1 MTIPTQIVA
10 ATETLTAEEI
20 KARAESIIED
30 LKQYADQAEADRR
43 LRKESVELIKNNGL
57 LRTVQPKSCGGH
69 ELPFRSYIDVLAAVG
84 EGCGATAWVL
94 GVWHAH
100 SWLMGHF
107 PRQAQQDVYG
117 DNPDTFV
124 SAVIAPRGKAVRQG
138 DGSYVLNGFWPF
150 GSGCEHSQWL
160 ILGAEV
166 FDESGEMIDEAD
178 LLMPTGDV
186 EIRDDWYVAGLQGTG
201 SNSLV
206 ARDVRIPPHRY
217 LSIPQYTEREAPA
230 YKAEDTGWLTRS
242 QAVPVLAICLVG
254 GALGVA
260 RAALKEFKKI
270 VPGKKVPYTSHIA
283 DAWIPV
289 QVALGS
295 AAAEI
300 HAAELVMYKM
310 ADDIDHYA
318 GLNEAMPMEMRG
330 RIRMDCCLSVKMLLD
345 AVDRLFHYAGASA
358 LSLRNM
364 LQRASRDLHATNMHA
379 LLMYD
384 ASAEIYGRILLGK
397 GSNSPVI

>member
-1 MTIPTQIVA
+1 MPTRAVA
-10 ATETLTAEEI
+10 ANETLTAAEI
-20 KARAESIIED
+20 KERAESIIEE
-30 LKQYADQAEADRR
+30 LKKYADQSEADRR
-43 LRKESVELIKNNGL
+43 LCRESVELIKSNGL
-57 LRTVQPKSCGGH
+57 LRTVQPRSCGGH

-107 PRQAQQDVYG
+107 PEQAQRDVYAN
-117 DNPDTFV
+117 NPDTPV
-124 SAVIAPRGKAVRQG
+124 SAVIAPRGKAVRQS

-166 FDESGEMIDEAD
+166 FDDTGDKIDEAD
-178 LLMPTGDV
+178 LLMPTNDV
-186 EIRDDWYVAGLQGTG
+186 DIQGDWYVAGLQGTG
-201 SNSLV
+201 SHSLV
-206 ARDVRIPPHRY
+206 AKDVSIPVHRY
-217 LSIPQYTEREAPA
+217 LSLPALIERAAPA
-230 YKAEDTGWLTRS
+230 YKAEDTGWVSLS

-260 RAALKEFKKI
+260 RAALKEFKQMI
-270 VPGKKVPYTSHIA
+270 PGKQVAYTVHMA
-283 DAWIPV
+283 EDWIPV

-300 HAAELVMYKM
+300 HAAQLVMYKM

-318 GLNEAMPMEMRG
+318 KLNEAMPLDLRG
-330 RIRMDCCLSVKMLLD
+330 RIRMDCCLSVKLLLD
-345 AVDRLFHYAGASA
+345 AVDKLYHYAGAAA
-358 LSLRNM
+358 LSLKST

-397 GSNSPVI
+397 GSNSPII

>member
-1 MTIPTQIVA
+1 MQTTAVA
-10 ATETLTAEEI
+10 ATETLTAKQI

-30 LKQYADQAEADRR
+30 LKQYTERAEADRR
-43 LRKESVELIKNNGL
+43 LCRESVELIRNNGL
-57 LRTVQPKSCGGH
+57 LRTVQPRSCGGH
-69 ELPFRSYIDVLAAVG
+69 ELPFRSYIDVLSAVG

-107 PRQAQQDVYG
+107 PQQAQQDVYA

-124 SAVIAPRGKAVRQG
+124 SAVIGPRGKAVRQS
-138 DGSYVLNGFWPF
+138 DGSYLLNGFWPF

-166 FDESGEMIDEAD
+166 FDEAGEQIDEAD
-178 LLMPTGDV
+178 LLMPTTD
-186 EIRDDWYVAGLQGTG
+186 IDIHDDWYVAGLQGTG

-206 ARDVRIPPHRY
+206 ARDVRVPGHRY
-217 LSIPQYTEREAPA
+217 LSLPAVIEREAPA
-230 YKAEDTGWLTRS
+230 YKDEGTGWVTLS

-260 RAALKEFKKI
+260 RAALKEFKRV
-270 VPGKKVPYTSHIA
+270 VPGKKVPYTGHIA
-283 DAWIPV
+283 DDWIPL

-318 GLNEAMPMEMRG
+318 RLNEAMPMEMRG
-330 RIRMDCCLSVKMLLD
+330 RIRLDCCLSVKMLLE
-345 AVDRLFHYAGASA
+345 AVDKLYHYAGAAA
-358 LSLRNM
+358 LSVKST

>member
-1 MTIPTQIVA
+1 MSTRPVA
-10 ATETLTAEEI
+10 ATETLTAEAI
-20 KARAESIIED
+20 RARAESIIDD
-30 LKQYADQAEADRR
+30 LKKYADQAEAGRR
-43 LRKESVELIKNNGL
+43 LCRESVELIRNNGL
-57 LRTVQPKSCGGH
+57 LRTVQPRSCGGH

-84 EGCGATAWVL
+84 EGCSATAWVL

-107 PRQAQQDVYG
+107 PEQAQQDVYG
-117 DNPDTFV
+117 ENPDTFV

-138 DGSYVLNGFWPF
+138 DGSYLLNGFWPF
-150 GSGCEHSQWL
+150 GSGCDHSQWL

-166 FDESGEMIDEAD
+166 FDESGELIDEAD
-178 LLMPTGDV
+178 LLMPTADIDILGD
-186 EIRDDWYVAGLQGTG
+186 WNVAGLQGTG
-201 SNSLV
+201 SHSLV
-206 ARDVRIPPHRY
+206 AKDVRVPAHRY
-217 LSIPQYTEREAPA
+217 LSLPALMEREAPA
-230 YKAEDTGWLTRS
+230 YKAEDTGWVTLS

-270 VPGKKVPYTSHIA
+270 VPGKKVPYTGHIA
-283 DAWIPV
+283 DDWIPV

-318 GLNEAMPMEMRG
+318 RLNEAMPMELRG
-330 RIRMDCCLSVKMLLD
+330 RIRTDCCLSVKMLLD
-345 AVDRLFHYAGASA
+345 AVDKLYHYAGAAA
-358 LSLRNM
+358 LSLKNT

-397 GSNSPVI
+397 GSNSPII

>member
-1 MTIPTQIVA
+1 MPAQIVDSS
-10 ATETLTAEEI
+10 ETLNAEEI
-20 KARAESIIED
+20 KARAESIMED
-30 LKQYADQAEADRR
+30 LKKYADQAEENRR
-43 LRKESVELIKNNGL
+43 LCKESVELIKNNGL
-57 LRTVQPKSCGGH
+57 LRTIQSKSCGGH
-69 ELPFRSYIDVLAAVG
+69 ELPFRSYIDVLSAVG
-84 EGCGATAWVL
+84 EGCSATAWVL

-100 SWLMGHF
+100 SWMMGHF
-107 PRQAQQDVYG
+107 PEQAQRDVYA

-124 SAVIAPRGKAVRQG
+124 SAVIGPRGKAVKQS
-138 DGSYVLNGFWPF
+138 DGSYILNGFWPF

-160 ILGAEV
+160 ILGAGV
-166 FDESGEMIDEAD
+166 FNEAGKKIDEAD
-178 LLMPTGDV
+178 LLMPTTD
-186 EIRDDWYVAGLQGTG
+186 IDIQDDWHVAGLQGTG

-206 ARDVRIPPHRY
+206 AKDVKVPGHRY
-217 LSIPQYTEREAPA
+217 LSLPRLIEREAPA
-230 YKAEDTGWLTRS
+230 YAAVDTGWVTRS

-254 GALGVA
+254 GALGTA

-270 VPGKKVPYTSHIA
+270 IRGKMVAYTAHIA
-283 DAWIPV
+283 DDWIPV

-300 HAAELVMYKM
+300 HAAELIMYKM

-318 GLNEAMPMEMRG
+318 KLNKAMPMEMRG
-330 RIRMDCCLSVKMLLD
+330 RVRLDCCLSVKMLLD
-345 AVDRLFHYAGASA
+345 AVDKLYLYAGAAA
-358 LSLRNM
+358 LSVKSV

-397 GSNSPVI
+397 GSNSPII

>member
-1 MTIPTQIVA
+1 MSTRPVA

-20 KARAESIIED
+20 RARAESIIED
-30 LKQYADQAEADRR
+30 LKKYADRAEADRR
-43 LRKESVELIKNNGL
+43 LCRESVEMIRTNGL
-57 LRTVQPKSCGGH
+57 LRTVQPRSCGGH

-84 EGCGATAWVL
+84 EGCSATAWVL

-107 PRQAQQDVYG
+107 PEQAQRDVYA

-124 SAVIAPRGKAVRQG
+124 SAVIAPRGKAVRQS
-138 DGSYVLNGFWPF
+138 DGSHILNGFWPF

-160 ILGAEV
+160 ILGAEI
-166 FDESGEMIDEAD
+166 FDESGEKIDEAD
-178 LLMPTGDV
+178 LLMPTAAIDILGD
-186 EIRDDWYVAGLQGTG
+186 WNVAGLQGTG
-201 SNSLV
+201 SHSLV
-206 ARDVRIPPHRY
+206 AKDVRVPAHRY
-217 LSIPQYTEREAPA
+217 LSLPPLIEREAPA
-230 YKAEDTGWLTRS
+230 YKDEGTGWVTLS

-260 RAALKEFKKI
+260 RAALKEFKRLI
-270 VPGKKVPYTSHIA
+270 PGKLVPYTSHVA
-283 DAWIPV
+283 EDWIPV
-289 QVALGS
+289 QAALGS

-300 HAAELVMYKM
+300 HAAELVMYGM
-310 ADDIDHYA
+310 ADDIDRYA
-318 GLNEAMPMEMRG
+318 RQNEAMPMEMRG

-345 AVDRLFHYAGASA
+345 AVDKLYHYAGAGA
-358 LSLRNM
+358 LSLKNT

-397 GSNSPVI
+397 GSNSPII

>member
-1 MTIPTQIVA
+1 MSTRPVA
-10 ATETLTAEEI
+10 ATETLTAEAI
-20 KARAESIIED
+20 RARAESIIDD
-30 LKQYADQAEADRR
+30 LKKYADQAEADRR
-43 LRKESVELIKNNGL
+43 LCRESVELIRNNGL
-57 LRTVQPKSCGGH
+57 LRTVQPRSCGGH

-84 EGCGATAWVL
+84 EGCSATAWVL

-107 PRQAQQDVYG
+107 PEQAQQDVYG
-117 DNPDTFV
+117 ENPDTFV

-138 DGSYVLNGFWPF
+138 DGSYLLNGFWPF
-150 GSGCEHSQWL
+150 GSGCDHSQWL

-166 FDESGEMIDEAD
+166 FDESGELIDEAD
-178 LLMPTGDV
+178 LLLPTADIDILGD
-186 EIRDDWYVAGLQGTG
+186 WNVAGLQGTG
-201 SNSLV
+201 SHSLV
-206 ARDVRIPPHRY
+206 AKDVRVPAHRY
-217 LSIPQYTEREAPA
+217 LSLPALMERQAPA
-230 YKAEDTGWLTRS
+230 YKAEDTGWVTLS

-260 RAALKEFKKI
+260 RAALKEFKKL
-270 VPGKKVPYTSHIA
+270 VPGKKVPYTGHIA
-283 DAWIPV
+283 DDWIPV

-300 HAAELVMYKM
+300 HAAELVMYQM

-318 GLNEAMPMEMRG
+318 RLNEAMPMEMRG

-345 AVDRLFHYAGASA
+345 AVDKLLLYAGASA
-358 LSLRNM
+358 LSLRNI

-397 GSNSPVI
+397 GSNSPII

>member
-1 MTIPTQIVA
+1 MPLPPVA
-10 ATETLTAEEI
+10 ANETLTAEQI
-20 KARAESIIED
+20 KARAESIIEE
-30 LKQYADQAEADRR
+30 LKKYADQAEADRR
-43 LRKESVELIKNNGL
+43 LCGESVDLIRNNGL
-57 LRTVQPKSCGGH
+57 LRTVQPRSCGGH

-107 PRQAQQDVYG
+107 PEQAQQEVYG

-124 SAVIAPRGKAVRQG
+124 SAVIAPRGKAVRQA

-166 FDESGEMIDEAD
+166 FDESGDLIDEAD
-178 LLMPTGDV
+178 LLIPSGDV
-186 EIRDDWYVAGLQGTG
+186 EIKDDWYVAGLQGTG

-217 LSIPQYTEREAPA
+217 LSIPQYIEREAPA
-230 YKAEDTGWLTRS
+230 YKAAGTGWVTLS

-270 VPGKKVPYTSHIA
+270 VPGKKGTLY
-283 DAWIPV
+283 
-289 QVALGS
+289 
-295 AAAEI
+295 
-300 HAAELVMYKM
+300 
-310 ADDIDHYA
+310 
-318 GLNEAMPMEMRG
+318 
-330 RIRMDCCLSVKMLLD
+330 
-345 AVDRLFHYAGASA
+345 
-358 LSLRNM
+358 
-364 LQRASRDLHATNMHA
+364 RAYR
-379 LLMYD
+379 
-384 ASAEIYGRILLGK
+384 R
-397 GSNSPVI
+397 

>member
-1 MTIPTQIVA
+1 MQTQPVTA
-10 ATETLTAEEI
+10 GETLTAEEI

-30 LKQYADQAEADRR
+30 LKQFADQAETDRR
-43 LRKESVELIKNNGL
+43 LCKESVELIRKNGL
-57 LRTVQPKSCGGH
+57 LRTVQPRSCGGH
-69 ELPFRSYIDVLAAVG
+69 ELPFRSYIDVLSAVG

-107 PRQAQQDVYG
+107 PEQAQQDVYG
-117 DNPDTFV
+117 ETSDTFV
-124 SAVIAPRGKAVRQG
+124 SAVIGPRGKAVKQR
-138 DGSYVLNGFWPF
+138 DGSYILNGFWPF

-166 FDESGEMIDEAD
+166 FDEAGEKIDEAD
-178 LLMPTGDV
+178 LLLPTADID
-186 EIRDDWYVAGLQGTG
+186 IRDDWYVAGLQGTG

-206 ARDVRIPPHRY
+206 AKDVRVPSHRY
-217 LSIPQYTEREAPA
+217 LSLPPLIEREAPA
-230 YKAEDTGWLTRS
+230 YKAAETGRVTLS

-260 RAALKEFKKI
+260 RAALKEFRKI
-270 VPGKKVPYTSHIA
+270 VPGKKVAYTGHVA
-283 DAWIPV
+283 DDWIPV

-318 GLNEAMPMEMRG
+318 RQNEAMPMEMRG

-345 AVDRLFHYAGASA
+345 AVDKLYLYAGASA
-358 LSLRNM
+358 LSLRNT

-397 GSNSPVI
+397 GSNSPII

>member
-1 MTIPTQIVA
+1 MPTQFVGSF
-10 ATETLTAEEI
+10 ETLNQEEI

-30 LKQYADQAEADRR
+30 LKKYADQAEADRR
-43 LRKESVELIKNNGL
+43 LCKESVELIKNNGL
-57 LRTVQPKSCGGH
+57 LRTVQPRSCGGH
-69 ELPFRSYIDVLAAVG
+69 ELPFRSYIDVLSAVG

-107 PRQAQQDVYG
+107 PEQARQDVYAG
-117 DNPDTFV
+117 NPDTFV
-124 SAVIAPRGKAVRQG
+124 SAVIGPRGKAVKQD
-138 DGSYVLNGFWPF
+138 DGSYILNGFWPF
-150 GSGCEHSQWL
+150 GSGCEHSQWM

-166 FDESGEMIDEAD
+166 FDRAGEKIDEAD
-178 LLMPTGDV
+178 LLMPTTD
-186 EIRDDWYVAGLQGTG
+186 IDIQDDWYVAGLQGTG

-206 ARDVRIPPHRY
+206 AGDVKVPAHRY
-217 LSIPQYTEREAPA
+217 LSLPQLIEREAPA
-230 YKAEDTGWLTRS
+230 YKAEDTGWVTLS
-242 QAVPVLAICLVG
+242 QAVPVLTICLVG

-260 RAALKEFKKI
+260 RAALKEFRRT
-270 VPGKKVPYTSHIA
+270 VPGKRVAYTAHIA
-283 DAWIPV
+283 DDWIPV

-318 GLNEAMPMEMRG
+318 QLNEAMPIEMRG

-345 AVDRLFHYAGASA
+345 AVDKLYLYAGASA
-358 LSLRNM
+358 LSVEST

-397 GSNSPVI
+397 DSNSPII

>member
-43 LRKESVELIKNNGL
+43 LCKQSVELIKNNGL
-57 LRTVQPKSCGGH
+57 LRTVQPRSCGGH

-107 PRQAQQDVYG
+107 PEQAQQDVYG
-117 DNPDTFV
+117 ENPDTFV
-124 SAVIAPRGKAVRQG
+124 SAVIAPRGKAVKQV
-138 DGSYVLNGFWPF
+138 DGSYILNGFWPF

-160 ILGAEV
+160 ILGAEI

-178 LLMPTGDV
+178 LLLPTSTV
-186 EIRDDWYVAGLQGTG
+186 EIKDDWYVAGLQGTG

-206 ARDVRIPPHRY
+206 ARDIRIPPHRY
-217 LSIPQYTEREAPA
+217 LSIPQYTERETPA
-230 YKAEDTGWLTRS
+230 YKAEGTGWVTRS

-270 VPGKKVPYTSHIA
+270 VPGKLVPYTGHIA
-283 DAWIPV
+283 DDWIPV

-318 GLNEAMPMEMRG
+318 RLDEAMPMETRG

-345 AVDRLFHYAGASA
+345 AVDKLFLYAGAAA
-358 LSLRNM
+358 LSLRNT

>member
-1 MTIPTQIVA
+1 MTGETVPVAPTDI
-10 ATETLTAEEI
+10 LTAEEI
-20 KARAESIIED
+20 KARAEAIIED
-30 LKQYADQAEADRR
+30 LKQYADQAEAERR
-43 LRKESVELIKNNGL
+43 LCKESVELIKNNGL
-57 LRTVQPKSCGGH
+57 LRTVQPRSCGGH
-69 ELPFRSYIDVLAAVG
+69 ELPFRSYIDVLSAVG

-107 PRQAQQDVYG
+107 PAQAQQEVYG

-124 SAVIAPRGKAVRQG
+124 SAVIAPRGKAVKQA
-138 DGSYVLNGFWPF
+138 DGSCVLNGFWPF

-166 FDESGEMIDEAD
+166 FDESGAKIDEAD
-178 LLMPTGDV
+178 LLMPTTDV
-186 EIRDDWYVAGLQGTG
+186 EIQDDWYVAGLQGTG
-201 SNSLV
+201 SHSLV
-206 ARDVRIPPHRY
+206 ARNLRVPSHRY
-217 LSIPQYTEREAPA
+217 LSLPALIEREAPA
-230 YKAEDTGWLTRS
+230 YQAEDTGWVTLS

-260 RAALKEFKKI
+260 RAALKEFQKV
-270 VPGKKVPYTSHIA
+270 VPGKKVPYTGHIA
-283 DAWIPV
+283 DEWIPV

-318 GLNEAMPMEMRG
+318 RLNEAMPMAMRG

-345 AVDRLFHYAGASA
+345 AVDKLFLYAGASA
-358 LSLRNM
+358 LSLRNI

-397 GSNSPVI
+397 GSNSPII